1 MNIVKKL
8 REWNINRKQ
17 KDIKKE
23 MELYGVSDK
32 LLEKQ
37 IALNIERNKHD
48 IPDEHY
54 MNDDGYVQ

>member
-1 MNIVKKL
+1 MNIIKKFK
-8 REWNINRKQ
+8 EWNINRKQ

-48 IPDEHY
+48 IPDKHHL
-54 MNDDGYVQ
+54 NDEGYVQ

>member
-1 MNIVKKL
+1 MSIIKKL
-8 REWNINRKQ
+8 RVWNINRKQ

-48 IPDEHY
+48 IPDKHHL
-54 MNDDGYVQ
+54 NDDGYVQ